1 MSQGGSG
8 TKAGQS
14 FLIPA
19 QGNPG
24 REKAHLRPSQASLSK
39 GVFCIAS
46 WAEGGMWEFG
56 VCQTSTNV
64 KEASSATPGISAL
77 HN

>member
-1 MSQGGSG
+1 MSQGASG
-8 TKAGQS
+8 TKVGQS

-24 REKAHLRPSQASLSK
+24 REKARLCLSQASLSK

-46 WAEGGMWEFG
+46 WAGGGMWEYG
-56 VCQTSTNV
+56 ACKPSTNV
-64 KEASSATPGISAL
+64 KEASSAAPGISAL
-77 HN
+77 HS